1 MNETLRVSPAGLALI
16 KRFEGLRLEAYRDA
30 AGVWT
35 IGYGHTS
42 KALDAAVAQA
52 TGPIYLDTRYPHF
65 WTDPSGKVL
74 TDPDKAEALL
84 RADIGRFEQ
93 AVRAAV
99 TVPLESREFDALVSL
114 AFNIGAAAFAGSTV
128 VKRLNRGDR
137 AGAADAMLWW
147 DKARVNGKLRRV
159 EGLARR
165 RAAEKALFLGANPV
179 SSEPC

>member
-1 MNETLRVSPAGLALI
+1 MSGTETLRLSPAGLALI

-42 KALDAAVAQA
+42 KALDAAAEAA
-52 TGPIYLDTRYPHF
+52 TGEQRPRFSIEKGRVVIDEA
-65 WTDPSGKVL
+65 D
-74 TDPDKAEALL
+74 AEALL
-84 RADIGRFEQ
+84 RADAGRFEQ

-99 TVPLESREFDALVSL
+99 AVPLEQHEFDALVSL

-137 AGAADAMLWW
+137 AGAAEAILWW
-147 DKARVNGKLRRV
+147 DKARINGKYRRV

-165 RAAEKALFLGANPV
+165 RAAERALFLGANPV
-179 SSEPC
+179 SNEPC

>member
-1 MNETLRVSPAGLALI
+1 MSGTETATNGALSVSPAGLALI
-16 KRFEGLRLEAYRDA
+16 KRFEGLRLEAYRDV
-30 AGVWT
+30 AGRWT
-35 IGYGHTS
+35 IGYGHT
-42 KALDAAVAQA
+42 
-52 TGPIYLDTRYPHF
+52 GPDVTEGMRITEAE
-65 WTDPSGKVL
+65 
-74 TDPDKAEALL
+74 AEALL
-84 RADIGRFEQ
+84 REDVARFEE

-99 TVPLESREFDALVSL
+99 RPALAQHEFDALVSL
-114 AFNIGAAAFAGSTV
+114 AFNIGAAAFARSTAV
-128 VKRLNRGDR
+128 RRLNRGDR